1 MDVNARKNIVIT
13 QSNYIPW
20 KGYFDAIGAADE
32 FVVYD
37 DMQYTRRD
45 WRNRNLVKTAGGPEW
60 LTIPV
65 EVSGKFHQKINE
77 TKLSD
82 PRWFAKHWK
91 TIEQSY
97 AKAAHFKEVKDF
109 LGELYHGAT
118 SPWLTEV
125 NVHFL
130 RGICGFLG
138 LPFRYRLSSEF
149 TLAEDRTERLVAICR
164 ELGGTDYYS
173 GPAAQAYM
181 DEGQFAQQGIRVHYF
196 DYGGYPEYRQ
206 LFPPFTHQVS
216 VVDLLM
222 NEGANARQF
231 MKTTPPATL

>member
-1 MDVNARKNIVIT
+1 MTSAKPKRIVIT

-20 KGYFDAIGAADE
+20 KGYFDAIGTADE

-45 WRNRNLVKTAGGPEW
+45 WRNRNLIKTPAGPTW

-77 TKLSD
+77 TKVSD

-91 TIEQSY
+91 TIEQNY
-97 AKAAHFKEVKDF
+97 AKAAHFKETKDF
-109 LGELYHGAT
+109 LGDLYHQAT
-118 SPWLTEV
+118 SVWLTEV
-125 NVHFL
+125 NLHFL
-130 RGICGFLG
+130 EGICRFLD

-149 TLAEDRTERLVAICR
+149 TLAEDRNERLVAICR
-164 ELGGTDYYS
+164 ELAGTDYYS
-173 GPAAQAYM
+173 GPAAKSYM
-181 DEGQFAQQGIRVHYF
+181 DEALFAKNGIQVRYF

-206 LFPPFTHQVS
+206 LFPPFSHQVS
-216 VVDLLM
+216 VVDLLL
-222 NEGANARQF
+222 NEGPKAGQF
-231 MKTTPPATL
+231 LKNQVRP